1 MFVVSEKSSPRKQQ
15 TNSFSLLHFQLH
27 PVALEFSMHI
37 KLSQRRLSQCQVILF
52 FCFDKSFFHVSF
64 FHVVCTFTV
73 WLKFSFE
80 FHFPTTLSII
90 GNRAS
95 CFLSTNPSLFMEYHF
110 KTTFVNI
117 KMNFCYHAYTP
128 KKVLPQQFW
137 S

>member
-37 KLSQRRLSQCQVILF
+37 KLSQRRLSQCQVLLF
-52 FCFDKSFFHVSF
+52 FCFDKSF

-95 CFLSTNPSLFMEYHF
+95 CFLSTNPSLFMENHF

-117 KMNFCYHAYTP
+117 KMNFFVTMPIPP
-128 KKVLPQQFW
+128 KKYYHNN
-137 S
+137 SGHNE